1 MIVGIVA
8 VTGALLFEV
17 LHTPAGVER
26 ETQIRQR
33 RIYSRTRTAT
43 HARPDEVIRLLQ
55 TDWSWWKKARA
66 EEMKDLGDGRR
77 ELLLHPNRFFNVLEL
92 PTTLRL
98 RLEPVE
104 TLADG
109 VEVRGSLS
117 LMPLQMVAAV
127 HSWRERLGVEGL
139 RDRLK
144 AIRPE
149 TAPDPGWDN

>member
-1 MIVGIVA
+1 M
-8 VTGALLFEV
+8 
-17 LHTPAGVER
+17 
-26 ETQIRQR
+26 
-33 RIYSRTRTAT
+33 
-43 HARPDEVIRLLQ
+43 
-55 TDWSWWKKARA
+55 
-66 EEMKDLGDGRR
+66 
-77 ELLLHPNRFFNVLEL
+77 
-92 PTTLRL
+92 RL

-104 TLADG
+104 TLADGGKRIRAILTGDFDGTAEFMARPAANGTVIEFAFCG